1 MFNFTVGL
9 VNMIKSNKKIYYKK
23 NENSSQEVHKK
34 AHKGLFWF
42 TEINVYN
49 KSVL

>member
-1 MFNFTVGL
+1 MFYFTVGL
-9 VNMIKSNKKIYYKK
+9 VNMIKSNKKVYYKK
-23 NENSSQEVHKK
+23 NGNNSLEVHKK
-34 AHKGLFWF
+34 LHKGFFWF